1 MVLSLRSDDLT
12 YNPIFQLST
21 VLRLSV
27 HVKLQS
33 RVTSSGAIVVSSI
46 FFSLGGWGGMG
57 WLISVNGQG
66 LRVVV
71 CGIFVFGWLRVSVL
85 LLVRT
90 VGEGEVGKCWQVKVA
105 EERVFMGHLE
115 CTRK

>member
-1 MVLSLRSDDLT
+1 M
-12 YNPIFQLST
+12 
-21 VLRLSV
+21 
-27 HVKLQS
+27 
-33 RVTSSGAIVVSSI
+33 
-46 FFSLGGWGGMG
+46 
-57 WLISVNGQG
+57 NGQE

-71 CGIFVFGWLRVSVL
+71 YGILVFGWLRVSVL

-90 VGEGEVGKCWQVKVA
+90 VGKAEVGKFWQVKLA